1 MNLWIRS
8 QDREMLIN
16 NPELEIYKYG
26 NEKFLVIDTKCNIT
40 YDKAKILGEYK
51 TKERALE
58 VLEEISLRIS
68 TINLLSLTTCSEDL
82 KLMVKALTKERF
94 KGITRPY
101 EMPEE

>member
-1 MNLWIRS
+1 MELWIRS
-8 QDREMLIN
+8 QEKDILIKVDNLELDDERNDIYTHNCIN
-16 NPELEIYKYG
+16 NMQM
-26 NEKFLVIDTKCNIT
+26 T
-40 YDKAKILGEYK
+40 YTLGRYK

-58 VLEEISLRIS
+58 VLDEISLRIS

-101 EMPEE
+101 EMPKE